1 VNADNANP
9 ANEKPALNP
18 SSMAVVDAAKMLTR
32 AGGQA
37 ITVAMLQADL
47 EAGMPANPDGTLN
60 LVHCAAWL
68 VREMHAHD

>member
-1 VNADNANP
+1 MNDEP
-9 ANEKPALNP
+9 SKPALNP
-18 SSMAVVDAAKMLTR
+18 SSLSVVDAAKLLSR
-32 AGGQA
+32 AGCQP
-37 ITVAMLQADL
+37 ITAAMLQADL